1 MSGLCILGCTTMF
14 RSFFFSR
21 RWALWAWG
29 GLLVLGAIVFI
40 TVQQTVKLNAW
51 YGDFY
56 DLLQKPEQA
65 GGLDK
70 FWGFM
75 QQFAWIAFP
84 YMLLRSFEAY
94 LASHYAFRWRQA
106 MTEVYLP
113 RWQRTDATVEGAS
126 QRIQEDCMRF
136 AKQTENLGLGLVRA
150 VLTLASFIPILWGL
164 SKGIAIEWLKFDGSL
179 FWVALTTALGGT
191 VLSWFVGIRLPGLE
205 YNNQKTEAAL
215 RKELVY
221 AEDDRGRMTLA
232 EVVTL
237 FMGVRANNFRLFNH
251 YAYFN
256 LWSNLYGQTMI
267 IFPYLLMGPSLFAG
281 LITLGVIQQVSNAFG
296 KVNEAFSYLIERWT
310 DITELR
316 SIHKRLTEFEQHLA

>member
-1 MSGLCILGCTTMF
+1 MF
-14 RSFFFSR
+14 RSFFMNR
-21 RWALWAWG
+21 RWAMWAWG
-29 GLLVLGAIVFI
+29 GLAVLITIVFI
-40 TVQQTVKLNAW
+40 TVQQTVRLNAW
-51 YGDFY
+51 YGQFY

-106 MTEVYLP
+106 MTETYLP
-113 RWQRTDATVEGAS
+113 RWQRTAETVEGAS

-136 AKQTENLGLGLVRA
+136 ARQTENLGLGLVRA

-221 AEDDRGRMTLA
+221 AEDDRGRMTLSGTM
-232 EVVTL
+232 EL
-237 FMGVRANNFRLFNH
+237 FMGVRFNNFRLFNH

-256 LWSNLYGQTMI
+256 LWSNLYAQSMI

-281 LITLGVIQQVSNAFG
+281 VITLGVIQQVGNAFG
-296 KVNEAFSYLIERWT
+296 KVNDAFSYLIDRWT

-316 SIHKRLTEFEQHLA
+316 SIHKRLTEFEKALAV

>member
-1 MSGLCILGCTTMF
+1 MF
-14 RSFFFSR
+14 RSFFMNR
-21 RWALWAWG
+21 RWAMWAWG
-29 GLLVLGAIVFI
+29 GLAVLMTIVFI
-40 TVQQTVKLNAW
+40 TVQQTVRLNAW
-51 YGDFY
+51 YGQFY

-106 MTEVYLP
+106 MTETYLP
-113 RWQRTDATVEGAS
+113 RWQRTAETVEGAS

-136 AKQTENLGLGLVRA
+136 ARQTENLGLGLVRA
-150 VLTLASFIPILWGL
+150 LLTLASFIPILWGL

-221 AEDDRGRMTLA
+221 AEDDRGRMTLSGTM
-232 EVVTL
+232 EL
-237 FMGVRANNFRLFNH
+237 FMGVRFNNFRLFNH

-256 LWSNLYGQTMI
+256 LWSNLYAQSMI

-281 LITLGVIQQVSNAFG
+281 VITLGVIQQVGNAFG
-296 KVNEAFSYLIERWT
+296 KVNDAFSYLIDRWT

-316 SIHKRLTEFEQHLA
+316 SIHKRLTEFEKALAV

>member
-1 MSGLCILGCTTMF
+1 MF
-14 RSFFFSR
+14 RTFFLDR

-29 GLLVLGAIVFI
+29 GLAVLMAIVFI

-51 YGDFY
+51 YGQFY

-106 MTEVYLP
+106 MTEAYLP
-113 RWQRTDATVEGAS
+113 RWQRTAETVEGAS

-136 AKQTENLGLGLVRA
+136 ARQTENLGLGFVRA

-205 YNNQKTEAAL
+205 YNNQRTEAAL

-221 AEDDRGRMTLA
+221 AEDDRRRMTLA
-232 EVVTL
+232 GTMEL
-237 FMGVRANNFRLFNH
+237 FMGVRFNNFRLFNH

-267 IFPYLLMGPSLFAG
+267 IFPYLLMGPSLFTG
-281 LITLGVIQQVSNAFG
+281 LITLGVIQQVGNAFG
-296 KVNEAFSYLIERWT
+296 KVNDAFSYLIDRWT

-316 SIHKRLTEFEQHLA
+316 SIHKRLTEFEKALAPALPA

>member
-1 MSGLCILGCTTMF
+1 MF
-14 RSFFFSR
+14 RTFFLDR

-29 GLLVLGAIVFI
+29 GLAVLMAIVFI

-51 YGDFY
+51 YGQFY

-65 GGLDK
+65 GGLEK

-106 MTEVYLP
+106 MTEAYLP
-113 RWQRTDATVEGAS
+113 RWQRTAETVEGAS

-136 AKQTENLGLGLVRA
+136 ARQTENLGLGFVRA

-191 VLSWFVGIRLPGLE
+191 VLSWFVGISLPGLE
-205 YNNQKTEAAL
+205 YNNQRTEAAL

-221 AEDDRGRMTLA
+221 AEDDRRRMTLA
-232 EVVTL
+232 GTMEL
-237 FMGVRANNFRLFNH
+237 FMGVRFNNFRLFNH

-267 IFPYLLMGPSLFAG
+267 IFPYLLMGPSLFTG
-281 LITLGVIQQVSNAFG
+281 LITLGVIQQVGNAFG
-296 KVNEAFSYLIERWT
+296 KVNDAFSYLIDRWT

-316 SIHKRLTEFEQHLA
+316 SIHKRLTEFEKALAPALPA

>member
-232 EVVTL
+232 EVMAL

>member
-1 MSGLCILGCTTMF
+1 MF
-14 RSFFFSR
+14 RSFFLSR

-29 GLLVLGAIVFI
+29 GLVVLVALVFI
-40 TVQQTVKLNAW
+40 TVQQTVRLNAW

-56 DLLQKPEQA
+56 DLLQKPEQP
-65 GGLDK
+65 GGLAL

-84 YMLLRSFEAY
+84 YMLLRSFESY

-106 MTEVYLP
+106 MTETYLP
-113 RWQRTDATVEGAS
+113 RWQHTPQTVEGAS

-150 VLTLASFIPILWGL
+150 VLTLVSFIPILWGL
-164 SKGIAIEWLKFDGSL
+164 SKGIAIGWLQFEGSL
-179 FWVALTTALGGT
+179 FWVALVTALGGT

-205 YNNQKTEAAL
+205 YNNQRTEAAL

-221 AEDDRGRMTLA
+221 AEDDRARMTLA
-232 EVVTL
+232 EVMQL
-237 FMGVRANNFRLFNH
+237 FMGVRLNNFRLFNH
-251 YAYFN
+251 YAYFH

-267 IFPYLLMGPSLFAG
+267 IFPYLIMGPSLFTG

-316 SIHKRLTEFEQHLA
+316 SIHKRLSEFERSLAA

>member
-1 MSGLCILGCTTMF
+1 MF
-14 RSFFFSR
+14 RTFFLDR

-29 GLLVLGAIVFI
+29 GLAVLMAIVFI

-51 YGDFY
+51 YGQFY

-84 YMLLRSFEAY
+84 YMLLRSFETY

-106 MTEVYLP
+106 MTEAYLP
-113 RWQRTDATVEGAS
+113 RWQRTAETVEGAS

-136 AKQTENLGLGLVRA
+136 ARQTENLGLGFVRA

-205 YNNQKTEAAL
+205 YNNQRTEAAL
-215 RKELVY
+215 RKDLVY
-221 AEDDRGRMTLA
+221 AEDDRARMTL
-232 EVVTL
+232 EGIMEL
-237 FMGVRANNFRLFNH
+237 FMGVRFNNFRLFNH

-267 IFPYLLMGPSLFAG
+267 IFPYLIMGPSLFAG
-281 LITLGVIQQVSNAFG
+281 VITLGVIQQVGNAFG
-296 KVNEAFSYLIERWT
+296 KVNDAFSYLIDRWT

-316 SIHKRLTEFEQHLA
+316 SIHKRLTEFEKTLAA

>member
-1 MSGLCILGCTTMF
+1 MF
-14 RSFFFSR
+14 RTFFLDR
-21 RWALWAWG
+21 RWAFWAWG
-29 GLLVLGAIVFI
+29 GLAVLMTIVFI
-40 TVQQTVKLNAW
+40 TVQQTVRLNAW
-51 YGDFY
+51 YGQFY

-106 MTEVYLP
+106 MTEAYLP
-113 RWQRTDATVEGAS
+113 RWQRTAETVEGAS

-136 AKQTENLGLGLVRA
+136 ARQTENLGLGLVRA

-221 AEDDRGRMTLA
+221 AEDDRSRMTLA
-232 EVVTL
+232 GTMEL
-237 FMGVRANNFRLFNH
+237 FMGVRFNNFRLFNH

-267 IFPYLLMGPSLFAG
+267 IFPYLLMGPSLFSG
-281 LITLGVIQQVSNAFG
+281 IITLGVIQQVGNAFG
-296 KVNEAFSYLIERWT
+296 KVNDAFSYLIDRWT

-316 SIHKRLTEFEQHLA
+316 SIHKRLTEFEKTLAV

>member
-1 MSGLCILGCTTMF
+1 MF
-14 RSFFFSR
+14 RSFFLSR
-21 RWALWAWG
+21 RWVLWAWG
-29 GLLVLGAIVFI
+29 GLLVLVALVFV
-40 TVQQTVKLNAW
+40 TVQQTVRLNEW
-51 YGDFY
+51 YGHFY

-75 QQFAWIAFP
+75 HEFAWIAFP

-113 RWQRTDATVEGAS
+113 RWQRTAATIEGAS

-232 EVVTL
+232 EVLQL
-237 FMGVRANNFRLFNH
+237 FMGVRFNNFRLFNH

-316 SIHKRLTEFEQHLA
+316 SIHKRLTEFENHLA

>member
-1 MSGLCILGCTTMF
+1 MF
-14 RSFFFSR
+14 RSFFLSR

-29 GLLVLGAIVFI
+29 GLLVLVALVFI

-51 YGDFY
+51 YGEFY

-65 GGLDK
+65 GGIER

-75 QQFAWIAFP
+75 HQFAWIAFP
-84 YMLLRSFEAY
+84 YMLLRSFEAF

-113 RWQRTDATVEGAS
+113 RWQRTAETVEGAS

-136 AKQTENLGLGLVRA
+136 ARQTENLGLGLVRA

-179 FWVALTTALGGT
+179 FWVALSTALGGT

-221 AEDDRGRMTLA
+221 AEDDRGRITLS
-232 EVVTL
+232 EVMQL
-237 FMGVRANNFRLFNH
+237 FMGVRINNFRLFNH

-267 IFPYLLMGPSLFAG
+267 IFPYLLMGPSLFTG

-296 KVNEAFSYLIERWT
+296 KVNEAFSYLIDRWT

-316 SIHKRLTEFEQHLA
+316 SIHKRLSEFEQGLAPA

>member
-1 MSGLCILGCTTMF
+1 MF
-14 RSFFFSR
+14 RTFFLDR

-29 GLLVLGAIVFI
+29 GLAVLMAIVFI
-40 TVQQTVKLNAW
+40 TVQQTVRLNAW
-51 YGDFY
+51 YGQFY

-65 GGLDK
+65 GGLEK

-84 YMLLRSFEAY
+84 YMLLRSFETY

-106 MTEVYLP
+106 MTEAYLP
-113 RWQRTDATVEGAS
+113 RWQRTSATIEGAS

-136 AKQTENLGLGLVRA
+136 ARQTENLGLGFVRA

-221 AEDDRGRMTLA
+221 AEDDRARMTLA
-232 EVVTL
+232 GTMEL
-237 FMGVRANNFRLFNH
+237 FMGVRFNNFRLFNH
-251 YAYFN
+251 YAYFHV
-256 LWSNLYGQTMI
+256 WSNLYGQTMI
-267 IFPYLLMGPSLFAG
+267 IFPYLIMGPSLFAG
-281 LITLGVIQQVSNAFG
+281 VITLGVIQQVGNAFG
-296 KVNEAFSYLIERWT
+296 KVNDAFSYLIDRWT

-316 SIHKRLTEFEQHLA
+316 SIHKRLTEFEKALAPSPQPA

>member
-1 MSGLCILGCTTMF
+1 MVLV
-14 RSFFFSR
+14 
-21 RWALWAWG
+21 AL
-29 GLLVLGAIVFI
+29 VFI
-40 TVQQTVKLNAW
+40 TVHQTVKLNAW
-51 YGDFY
+51 YGEFY

-65 GGLDK
+65 GGLDM

-106 MTEVYLP
+106 MTEDYLP
-113 RWQRTDATVEGAS
+113 RWQRTEALVEGAS

-136 AKQTENLGLGLVRA
+136 AKQTENLGLGVVRA
-150 VLTLASFIPILWGL
+150 VLTLVSFIPILWGL
-164 SKGIAIEWLKFDGSL
+164 SQGMAIAWLQFEGSL
-179 FWVALTTALGGT
+179 FWVALVAALGGT

-215 RKELVY
+215 RKTLVL
-221 AEDDRGRMTLA
+221 AEDERSRMALP
-232 EVVTL
+232 EVMAL
-237 FMGVRANNFRLFNH
+237 FLGVRLNNFRLFNH

-256 LWSNLYGQTMI
+256 LWSNLYSQTMI

-281 LITLGVIQQVSNAFG
+281 LITLGVIQQVGNAFG

-316 SIHKRLTEFEQHLA
+316 SIHKRLSEFERALP

>member
-1 MSGLCILGCTTMF
+1 MF

-113 RWQRTDATVEGAS
+113 RWQRTAATIEGAS

-221 AEDDRGRMTLA
+221 AEDDRGRMTLT
-232 EVVTL
+232 EVLQL
-237 FMGVRANNFRLFNH
+237 FMGVRFNNFRLFNH

-316 SIHKRLTEFEQHLA
+316 SIHKRLTEFENHLA